1 MTPRLRTLKP
11 RDMIHIL
18 QRAGFEVDHQ
28 TGSHVVMHRLTD
40 SCRVVVPWH
49 SRDLGRGLTLRI
61 LKTADLSQDDA
72 ASLLG

>member
-1 MTPRLRTLKP
+1 MTSRLRTLKP

-49 SRDLGRGLTLRI
+49 TRDLGHGLTLQI
-61 LKTADLSQDDA
+61 LKTAGLSRDDV
-72 ASLLG
+72 ASVLG